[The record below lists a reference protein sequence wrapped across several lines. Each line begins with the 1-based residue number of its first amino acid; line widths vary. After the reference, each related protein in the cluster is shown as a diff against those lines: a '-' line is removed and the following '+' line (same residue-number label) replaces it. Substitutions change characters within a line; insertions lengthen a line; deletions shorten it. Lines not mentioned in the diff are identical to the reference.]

1 LLTLGATLYL
11 TMRNLSRVRK
21 RWMAENPELSNM
33 ATAYMLSIV
42 TYLTTGIFL
51 HFAFIRYFWLI
62 MALAAAVIYIAE
74 QRALAARQS
83 NPDEMALAPVGREGL
98 QVMPPTRA
106 Y

>member
-1 LLTLGATLYL
+1 LA
-11 TMRNLSRVRK
+11 RARK
-21 RWMAENPELSNM
+21 RWLKAEPEIANM

-74 QRALAARQS
+74 QRALAEQKP
-83 NPDEMALAPVGREGL
+83 NQDDPAPVGREGL
-98 QVMPPTRA
+98 LVPTGTRA

>member
-1 LLTLGATLYL
+1 
-11 TMRNLSRVRK
+11 
-21 RWMAENPELSNM
+21 M

-62 MALAAAVIYIAE
+62 MALAAAAIYIGE
-74 QRALAARQS
+74 QRALADQKRNQ
-83 NPDEMALAPVGREGL
+83 DELALAPVGREGL
-98 QVMPPTRA
+98 VVPAGTRA

>member
-1 LLTLGATLYL
+1 VIMTLRGLA
-11 TMRNLSRVRK
+11 RARK
-21 RWMAENPELSNM
+21 RWLQEDPEIANM

-74 QRALAARQS
+74 QRASAKQ
-83 NPDEMALAPVGREGL
+83 PGQDELALAPIGREGL
-98 QVMPPTRA
+98 VASAGTRT

>member
-1 LLTLGATLYL
+1 MTLRYL
-11 TMRNLSRVRK
+11 ARVRK
-21 RWMAENPELSNM
+21 RWIAEEPDLANM

-74 QRALAARQS
+74 QRALAAPQDDKDTLGLVPAVS
-83 NPDEMALAPVGREGL
+83 EGHSL
-98 QVMPPTRA
+98 PGGIRA
-106 Y
+106 

>member
-1 LLTLGATLYL
+1 LLIVFMTLRGLA
-11 TMRNLSRVRK
+11 RARK
-21 RWMAENPELSNM
+21 RWLVDEPEIANM

-62 MALAAAVIYIAE
+62 MALAAAVIYIADRRAAAE
-74 QRALAARQS
+74 QKRNQDAQ
-83 NPDEMALAPVGREGL
+83 ALAPVGREGL
-98 QVMPPTRA
+98 VVPAGTRA

>member
-1 LLTLGATLYL
+1 M

-21 RWMAENPELSNM
+21 RWMTEHPELSNM

-62 MALAAAVIYIAE
+62 MALGAAVIYIAE
-74 QRALAARQS
+74 QRALAARPS
-83 NPDEMALAPVGREGL
+83 NQDEIALAPVGREGL
-98 QVMPPTRA
+98 QVTTGTRA